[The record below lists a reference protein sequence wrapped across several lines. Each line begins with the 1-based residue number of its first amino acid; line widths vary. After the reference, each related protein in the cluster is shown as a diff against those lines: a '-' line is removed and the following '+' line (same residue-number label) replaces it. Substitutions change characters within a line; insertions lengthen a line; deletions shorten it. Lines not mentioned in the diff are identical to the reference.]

1 MAVTQ
6 RTMVLLAALLAA
18 SVSRPAAAQ
27 QRAPQVQEQGDGV
40 SINLIDTDLR
50 AAIQVLSPYMDRPV
64 LFSGVAPN
72 RVTLQ
77 TPRPV
82 PRQQVA
88 SLLRSLLASQ
98 GYELADADGT
108 YTVRLRGGQP
118 GMQGG
123 MPMQAPVQ
131 PVAAPRAQG
140 GVQLFVIRLRHAKAA
155 DVAAVVNA
163 LYGRAGALGEPGAGR
178 PSTLSNDLRGNQL
191 PPYAVQQNPAA
202 GATAVVTGRDATLAG
217 ESTIVP
223 DSRTN
228 SLLVRATAG
237 DFELIQAAV
246 QQIDIRPLQV
256 LVEVVIAEVSRNS
269 RFALGLIASLDTTR
283 VSGHV
288 SGAGGTSGDLPTTG
302 ITLHALNIGH
312 YQLNATLAAAA
323 NRGDVTI
330 LSRPVLFAAN
340 NEPADI
346 SVGRQVP
353 FIQATTRTDAGIP
366 TDLVQYRDV
375 STQLHVVPTIS
386 PDGYVLLDISQEVN
400 SVEQGSGVKGNPI
413 ISTRALQTQLLVRD
427 GQTGVLGGLSDQQR
441 TTERGGIPFLSSLP
455 VVGWLFGSRM
465 RDTRDS
471 ELFVF
476 LTPRVIRA
484 DEDVDQA
491 TTDVQQNSRHLQG
504 PLRDVRPYVQ
514 PSAPGGQP
522 PQPQPKP
529 GEVQP

>member
-1 MAVTQ
+1 MAVIH

-18 SVSRPAAAQ
+18 SASTPTAAQ
-27 QRAPQVQEQGDGV
+27 QRTPQVQEQGDGV

-50 AAIQVLSPYMDRPV
+50 AAIQVLSAYMDRPV

-118 GMQGG
+118 GGPGG
-123 MPMQAPVQ
+123 PVQ
-131 PVAAPRAQG
+131 MAPPPVLAAREQG

-163 LYGRAGALGEPGAGR
+163 LYGRASALGEPGAGR
-178 PSTLSNDLRGNQL
+178 PSTLSNDLRGNQI
-191 PPYAVQQNPAA
+191 PPYTVQQNPAA
-202 GATAVVTGRDATLAG
+202 GATAVVSGRDATLRG

-228 SLLVRATAG
+228 SLLIRATGA

-269 RFALGLIASLDTTR
+269 RFSLGLIASLDTTR
-283 VSGHV
+283 VSGHI

-323 NRGDVTI
+323 TRGDVTI

-455 VVGWLFGSRM
+455 VVGWIFGSRT